1 MLKRLRGGDPPSLM
15 DVDGSSITARAD
27 CQITKVYAE
36 QRSAT
41 PRRPLDSRYCVR
53 IPPATTHIAV
63 HNVYHRN
70 ILEGTSR
77 AIFNMAS
84 KENSTLAAKRAR

>member
-1 MLKRLRGGDPPSLM
+1 L
-15 DVDGSSITARAD
+15 VAVYGSSITARAD
-27 CQITKVYAE
+27 CQLTKAYAE

-41 PRRPLDSRYCVR
+41 PRRPLDSRYGVR
-53 IPPATTHIAV
+53 IPPATMHIAV

-70 ILEGTSR
+70 ILEGASR
-77 AIFNMAS
+77 AISNMAS

>member
-1 MLKRLRGGDPPSLM
+1 
-15 DVDGSSITARAD
+15 
-27 CQITKVYAE
+27 
-36 QRSAT
+36 
-41 PRRPLDSRYCVR
+41 
-53 IPPATTHIAV
+53 
-63 HNVYHRN
+63 VYHRN